1 MNYKTL
7 LKILLVIGI
16 IAVAMGL
23 VSAEKALLE
32 EGKYKVGK
40 DLPAGEYYVKCN
52 SYNLYL
58 AVSSDSSGDLDS
70 VIYNLN
76 THGGAYITVEDG
88 EYLEIQGGEL
98 YELKDAPDTG
108 ADNGKYKE
116 GMYKVG
122 KDIPAGEYTVKST
135 EDQGYIE
142 VSSNSRH
149 KVEDIVAND
158 NFKTDKKVKLSD
170 GQYLTLTNGAQI
182 DADDSAKSSSSSSSG
197 SSDSKSKE
205 ITIDTIAFK
214 IPDGFKE
221 DSSAFEDYKKDMEK
235 SDVKYSIDGK
245 TFIKGNDAF
254 TLGVITYDGYDV
266 DDSIAKSVGSKDMTI
281 NGVDGY
287 EYDYKSQEGFVFA
300 KNGKLVAVMA
310 NDDDLLDQIVTK

>member
-7 LKILLVIGI
+7 LKVLIVIGI

-40 DLPAGEYYVKCN
+40 DLPAGEYYVKCD
-52 SYNLYL
+52 SYNLYI
-58 AVSSDSSGDLDS
+58 ADSSDSSGDLDS

-76 THGGAYITVEDG
+76 THGGVYITVEDG
-88 EYLEIQGGEL
+88 EYLEIQGGKL
-98 YELKDAPDTG
+98 YKLDDSPDRG
-108 ADNGKYKE
+108 ADDGKYKE

-122 KDIPAGEYTVKST
+122 DDIPAGEYTVKST

-158 NFKTDKKVKLSD
+158 NFKTDKKVKLSN
-170 GQYLTLTNGAQI
+170 GQYITLSNGAEI
-182 DADDSAKSSSSSSSG
+182 DVDDSAKSESSSSSG
-197 SSDSKSKE
+197 SSNSNTKKISIE
-205 ITIDTIAFK
+205 GIDFNV
-214 IPDGFKE
+214 PDGFKE
-221 DSSAFEDYKKDMEK
+221 EKSDAFDDYKNTAEN
-235 SDVKYSIDGK
+235 DVKYSISQK
-245 TFIKGNDAF
+245 AYQKGGDKM
-254 TLGVITYDGYDV
+254 TVGVITYDGYEV
-266 DDSIAKSVGSKDMTI
+266 DDSVAEGVGGNSKSI

-287 EYDYKSQEGFVFA
+287 VYKDGKDEGFVYA
-300 KNGKLVAVMA
+300 KDGKLVVVLA
-310 NDDDLLDQIVTK
+310 DDDLLDEIVTK

>member
-7 LKILLVIGI
+7 LKVLVIIGI

-40 DLPAGEYYVKCN
+40 DLPAGEYYVKCD
-52 SYNLYL
+52 SYNLYI
-58 AVSSDSSGDLDS
+58 ADSSDSSGDLDS

-76 THGGAYITVEDG
+76 THGGVYITVEDG
-88 EYLEIQGGEL
+88 EYLEIQGGKL
-98 YELKDAPDTG
+98 YKLDDSPDRG
-108 ADNGKYKE
+108 ADDGKYKE

-122 KDIPAGEYTVKST
+122 DDIPAGEYTVKST

-158 NFKTDKKVKLSD
+158 NFKTDKKVKLSN
-170 GQYLTLTNGAQI
+170 GQYLTLSNGAEI
-182 DADDSAKSSSSSSSG
+182 DADDSAKSSDSSSSG
-197 SSDSKSKE
+197 SSSSKSKE
-205 ITIDTIAFK
+205 ITVDGIKFN

-221 DSSAFEDYKKDMEK
+221 DSAEFKAYQRNFEKENDKISM
-235 SDVKYSIDGK
+235 DGK
-245 TFIKGNDAF
+245 SFDNGKDVF
-254 TLGVITYDGYDV
+254 TLGTITYDDYEV
-266 DDSIAKSVGSKDMTI
+266 DDSIAEKVGGKSMTV

-287 EYDYKSQEGFVFA
+287 EYDYENQHGFVYA
-300 KNGKLVAVMA
+300 KDGKLVVLLA
-310 NDDDLLDQIVTK
+310 NDEDLIDQIITK